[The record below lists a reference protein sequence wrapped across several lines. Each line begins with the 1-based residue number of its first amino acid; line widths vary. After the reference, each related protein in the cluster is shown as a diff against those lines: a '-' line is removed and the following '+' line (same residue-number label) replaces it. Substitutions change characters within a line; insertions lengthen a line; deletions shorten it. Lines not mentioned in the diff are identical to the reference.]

1 MAPEKFDPKA
11 YRPNSSSSAL
21 AGLASAHQL
30 ELGKFTALLNGPTL
44 SAINRSLSGVP
55 DASGWRRWLVYDA
68 CLARYH
74 DLAGVVAA
82 LHLDD

>member
-1 MAPEKFDPKA
+1 MNVEAFNPATYQVSAKT
-11 YRPNSSSSAL
+11 SAL

-44 SAINRSLSGVP
+44 STINRSLSGVP
-55 DASGWRRWLVYDA
+55 DASAWRRWLVYDA

>member
-1 MAPEKFDPKA
+1 MSADRFDPSTYQVSSKA
-11 YRPNSSSSAL
+11 SAL
-21 AGLASAHQL
+21 AGLAMAHQL
-30 ELGKFTALLNGPTL
+30 ELGRFTALLNGPTL
-44 SAINRSLSGVP
+44 SGINRSLSGVP
-55 DASGWRRWLVYDA
+55 DASAWRRWLVYDA